1 MRFLMMQR
9 QSFTFLP
16 QQRSPAHDKSLTL
29 GSPKFEE
36 VKRNI
41 FELYIHSSGSLVD
54 SPNSL
59 LESGK
64 LRLEG

>member
-1 MRFLMMQR
+1 MRFFMMQR

-41 FELYIHSSGSLVD
+41 FELYI
-54 SPNSL
+54 L
-59 LESGK
+59 LALWWFPQK
-64 LRLEG
+64 M